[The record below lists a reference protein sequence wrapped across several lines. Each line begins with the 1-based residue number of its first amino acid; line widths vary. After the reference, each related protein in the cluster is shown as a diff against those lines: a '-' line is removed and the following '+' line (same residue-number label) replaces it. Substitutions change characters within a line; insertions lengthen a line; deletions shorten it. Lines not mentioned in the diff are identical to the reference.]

1 MWGKKCNM
9 DLNQTCF
16 TEAYHFET
24 APSGHP
30 QGTILTPFGTDQY
43 HATPQEQ
50 VTAVNEYS
58 TDTTHGY
65 LEPNLDLY
73 NNHYPAYDSSYQ
85 ADLAD
90 CTGYEGSPTATSD
103 SAPATPLKKG
113 RGGRKKNT
121 RPPSPAVLRQRRVA
135 ANARERRRMNGL
147 NDAFERLREVI
158 PNLGSDHKLSKYET
172 LQMAQTYI
180 GALAN
185 LIERTNGNSNIPK
198 NHNNNNTIESTPSSS
213 SLYHL
218 HSSSTSTGGSSSE
231 LQYSQQV
238 S

>member
-1 MWGKKCNM
+1 M

-24 APSGHP
+24 IPSGHP
-30 QGTILTPFGTDQY
+30 QGTVLTPFGTDQF
-43 HATPQEQ
+43 HPTPQEQ
-50 VTAVNEYS
+50 VTAVTEYS
-58 TDTTHGY
+58 TETAHGY

-73 NNHYPAYDSSYQ
+73 NNQYPAYGSSYQ
-85 ADLAD
+85 ADLTECA
-90 CTGYEGSPTATSD
+90 GYEGSPTATSD

-185 LIERTNGNSNIPK
+185 LIERTNGNNNTPK
-198 NHNNNNTIESTPSSS
+198 NHNNNIMEGTTPTS

-218 HSSSTSTGGSSSE
+218 HSSAPSTTSSVD